1 MFKNFML
8 KWWGVAILSVIYLY
22 VIELFN
28 EYVISRE
35 MMEEL
40 QIVFTLGVLVY
51 TYHTVKLTHN
61 FIYNNLKEKQND

>member
-22 VIELFN
+22 VIDLFN

-51 TYHTVKLTHN
+51 TYYMIKLIYN
-61 FIYNNLKEKQND
+61 FIYNYLKK

>member
-22 VIELFN
+22 VIDLFN

-51 TYHTVKLTHN
+51 TYFMIKLIYN
-61 FIYNNLKEKQND
+61 FIYNYLKN

>member
-51 TYHTVKLTHN
+51 TYYMIKLIYN
-61 FIYNNLKEKQND
+61 FIYNYLKK